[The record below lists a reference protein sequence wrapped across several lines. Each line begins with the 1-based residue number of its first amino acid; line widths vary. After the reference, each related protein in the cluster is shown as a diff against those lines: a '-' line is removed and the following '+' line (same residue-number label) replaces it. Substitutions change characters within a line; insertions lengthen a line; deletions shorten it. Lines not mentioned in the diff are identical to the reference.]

1 MRRGLKRSSRRSVWG
16 VAELGAIEV
25 RYGMLF
31 LRETTLCLDG
41 ASPRSRLTRELVQAF
56 TVAPGLPVLAD
67 TLAAVVW
74 PDRSGG
80 DDIARGRLKVAIH
93 RLRAAGLPVVTLG
106 RGYAIDPRATFVELA
121 PARS

>member
-1 MRRGLKRSSRRSVWG
+1 
-16 VAELGAIEV
+16 
-25 RYGMLF
+25 
-31 LRETTLCLDG
+31 
-41 ASPRSRLTRELVQAF
+41 
-56 TVAPGLPVLAD
+56 
-67 TLAAVVW
+67 LAAVVW

-106 RGYAIDPRATFVELA
+106 RGYAIDPRATFVEHA